1 MVEIYRRLIMVTLE
15 EECMQRIAK
24 HKSKI
29 FKEMMIRYY
38 ETIQQGQVNLPDF
51 MRDDTPEKLADKDL
65 KDLVL
70 NDINKFNSLYE
81 KAYTELAPLLD

>member
-1 MVEIYRRLIMVTLE
+1 MVTLE
-15 EECMQRIAK
+15 EEFEQFKAL
-24 HKSKI
+24 HKFSILKA
-29 FKEMMIRYY
+29 MMIRYY

>member
-1 MVEIYRRLIMVTLE
+1 MGLLE
-15 EECMQRIAK
+15 NEFEQFKALHKYAILKAK
-24 HKSKI
+24 
-29 FKEMMIRYY
+29 MMNYY
-38 ETIQQGQVNLPDF
+38 ETVQQGQINLPDF

-81 KAYTELAPLLD
+81 KAYTELAPILD